1 MPRFR
6 TVIRHVVLAAA
17 VAAALTACGGGNG
30 SNGRDTK
37 VTISPGPAPTGS
49 APVTLKAALSGAE
62 EVPGPGVKVGI
73 GNFAVDIAGSKGCY
87 TLNATM
93 GEKPTQAHIHQGAR
107 GSSGPVVVD
116 LMPAFA
122 SGESAFAAKSCV
134 DLPGD
139 TAARLIADPSAYY
152 VNVHS
157 EAHPNGA
164 MRGQLAR
171 F

>member
-1 MPRFR
+1 MRPRR
-6 TVIRHVVLAAA
+6 VLVAVVLTAAA
-17 VAAALTACGGGNG
+17 ACGGGKG
-30 SNGRDTK
+30 SSGKDTK
-37 VTISPGPAPTGS
+37 VTTSPGPAPTGS
-49 APVTLKAALSGAE
+49 APVTLKASLSGAD
-62 EVPGPGVKVGI
+62 EVPGPGVTVGV
-73 GNFAVDIAGSKGCY
+73 GNFAIDIAGPKGCY

-107 GSSGPVVVD
+107 GAAGPVVVD

-122 SGESAFAAKSCV
+122 SGEAAFVARSCV

-139 TAARLIADPSAYY
+139 TAAKLVADPSGYY

-157 EAHPNGA
+157 DGHPNGA

>member
-6 TVIRHVVLAAA
+6 TVIRHVVLVAA